1 MPKLLFNAGHSVELK
16 LASGTLG
23 ILQDLLHAP
32 TRGDL
37 VDNDRFREDAF
48 ELLVSLVHD
57 LHGDFIDLIV
67 TSFLSVFLDMAD
79 DSLFIRLAI
88 FLEEFVTSF
97 FSSKKGIA
105 YIIGLG
111 HSHQICIGLV
121 LLRSVGDEWIIRR
134 SPGQY

>member
-1 MPKLLFNAGHSVELK
+1 M
-16 LASGTLG
+16 
-23 ILQDLLHAP
+23 
-32 TRGDL
+32 
-37 VDNDRFREDAF
+37 DNDRFREDAF

-79 DSLFIRLAI
+79 DSPSIRLAI

-111 HSHQICIGLV
+111 HSHQIHIGLV